1 MDCFYPLGK
10 FCWMTGSN
18 MLYPKGREKHIVVG
32 RERGNERKERKR
44 KVQKSLQATG
54 KAHGV
59 VEQGVCQEQLELGS
73 GNRTRLA
80 VLVWG
85 PRGGG
90 AVQAMGVQRVCWPS
104 EAQPVVQDKEP

>member
-1 MDCFYPLGK
+1 ME
-10 FCWMTGSN
+10 
-18 MLYPKGREKHIVVG
+18 GREGKK
-32 RERGNERKERKR
+32 ERKE
-44 KVQKSLQATG
+44 KVYKSLQAKG

-59 VEQGVCQEQLELGS
+59 VEQGVCQEQVELGS

-104 EAQPVVQDKEP
+104 KGTASDAVQRTLRI